1 MTRRVLARAVLTSMM
16 AALLAL
22 AAGGC
27 GPHNKGVVVNP
38 GEANADKYLFDR
50 GTESL
55 NRKHW
60 LEAREYFRKLVD
72 TYPTSPYRQDAKLG
86 IGDTYLGE
94 RRSDSDVLAANEFRE
109 FLRYYPLAS
118 KADYAQYR
126 LALSQVRQ
134 ELSPERDQ
142 TATHEA
148 LRELNTFVANYP
160 QSQWLPEVLKL
171 QRETRDKLSDSEFL
185 VGRQYYRTRWYPGAV
200 SRLSELIKADPQY
213 SRRDGAYFFL
223 AEAYYKQDK
232 KPEALALYEKLLG
245 EFRVSDY
252 LKDARERVSE
262 LRAANVQVADST
274 APTTTAPAAEAPATT
289 PTATGASAASPAP
302 RSSTVTP
309 SAATPTTK

>member
-1 MTRRVLARAVLTSMM
+1 MAVT
-16 AALLAL
+16 LAL
-22 AAGGC
+22 AVTAC
-27 GPHNKGVVVNP
+27 GPRNKGVVVNP

-50 GTESL
+50 GNESL

-72 TYPTSPYRQDAKLG
+72 TYPTSQYRQDAKLG

-148 LRELNTFVANYP
+148 LKELDTFVANYP
-160 QSQWLPEVLKL
+160 QSTWLPDVLKL
-171 QRETRDKLSDSEFL
+171 RRETRDKLSDSEFL

-200 SRLSELIKADPQY
+200 SRLSELLKSDPQY
-213 SRRDGAYFFL
+213 TRRDGAYFFL
-223 AEAYYKQDK
+223 AEAYYKQNK
-232 KPEALALYEKLLG
+232 KPDALALYEKLIG

-252 LKDARERVSE
+252 LKDARQRIAE
-262 LRAANVQVADST
+262 LQAANVQVADST
-274 APTTTAPAAEAPATT
+274 AATGVTAAQAPAVTTPPATAT
-289 PTATGASAASPAP
+289 PAASSAP
-302 RSSTVTP
+302 RPPSSVTP
-309 SAATPTTK
+309 SAATPPGK